1 MTRKTSSRTRF
12 ASIFL
17 ALALVMNLV
26 PLSAF
31 ATKDENGTVDANAE
45 LTSVNGQVSGENASN
60 ADKANGEVGDENAA
74 NAANAASGA
83 DANGE
88 SVSEPVASYTVRI
101 TLPEEGI
108 ALRGGQSDELLTQ
121 TVRPEVRLRIFS
133 LSPPMRTSPLTKATR
148 TLSMRN
154 CSMARA

>member
-45 LTSVNGQVSGENASN
+45 LTSVNGQVSGENTSN

-108 ALRGGQSDELLTQ
+108 ALRGG
-121 TVRPEVRLRIFS
+121 
-133 LSPPMRTSPLTKATR
+133 
-148 TLSMRN
+148 
-154 CSMARA
+154 RAMSF